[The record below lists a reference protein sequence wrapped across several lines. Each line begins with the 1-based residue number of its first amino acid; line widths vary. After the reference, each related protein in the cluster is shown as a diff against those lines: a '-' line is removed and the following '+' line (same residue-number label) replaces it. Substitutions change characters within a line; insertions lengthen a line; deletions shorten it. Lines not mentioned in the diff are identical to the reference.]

1 MEGIDSLSLGNMSDD
16 EYIDDDDCDLMV
28 DFEKRCASKEEIKT
42 RMDQYLTA
50 TKLGRMAFVAG
61 DIQLAKDRFNLAM
74 SLEMQTEFENNV
86 DFGVTGGML
95 REELATRCGTGS
107 LDSDVYARFGDILS
121 RLLQV
126 FEHGDRMVGKRP
138 KQPKWYLVM
147 ASCLSAVNEWDKAE
161 TVYKEGL
168 KACPGNL
175 DLLKAMH
182 SLKKVNE
189 ILSELSTKAGVKKLS
204 SGSNIDEL
212 SLSSSPKLNFEF
224 NFTDEGSPLQ
234 EHKLRP
240 VNKIDKRKFGS
251 LPVNSL
257 SLSASLS
264 RRFSSPRSES
274 NHRFRSKSVTAV
286 TNIRHP
292 SKRFS
297 LAQNWNKH
305 TMCFSPLIQ
314 SEKLEEHFSSRTLR
328 TMRTIA
334 NSSDIDIIA
343 LIDDIS

>member
-1 MEGIDSLSLGNMSDD
+1 MSDD
-16 EYIDDDDCDLMV
+16 EYIDDDDCDLTV
-28 DFEKRCASKEEIKT
+28 DFEKRSASKEEIKT
-42 RMDQYLTA
+42 RVDQYLTA

-74 SLEMQTEFENNV
+74 SLEMQTDFENNV

-95 REELATRCGTGS
+95 REELATRCGTRNV
-107 LDSDVYARFGDILS
+107 DSDVYARFGDILS

-126 FEHGDRMVGKRP
+126 FEHGDRMVGKHP

-175 DLLKAMH
+175 DLLKAVH

-204 SGSNIDEL
+204 PGSNIDE
-212 SLSSSPKLNFEF
+212 SPRSSSPKLNIEF
-224 NFTDEGSPLQ
+224 NFTDEGSPIP

-251 LPVNSL
+251 MPVNSL

-264 RRFSSPRSES
+264 RRFSSRPES

-305 TMCFSPLIQ
+305 TLCFSPAIQ

-334 NSSDIDIIA
+334 SSSDIDVT
-343 LIDDIS
+343 LIDIS